1 MSSTE
6 SGDSPD
12 EQKKAPP
19 KIPIPPKP
27 GSVSAAGSPA
37 TVAPPSTP
45 TSPPT
50 GAVPTSSIPPAPR
63 PGGFVPMAPR
73 PMGAAPAPPRPP
85 SAPAVAQAPP
95 TKPNMIEEL
104 WDYIINR
111 FERTVFF
118 GLKFTFP
125 KKFVSPLGFLGV
137 LTGMVFLL
145 LGITGGLLMIYYEPT
160 LPGCGSFSCA
170 FSSVSNITN
179 SVPYGWF
186 IRDIH
191 YTASNAMVLLAALH
205 LYYQYFSGRFK
216 IKNEV
221 IWVTG
226 MIFGL
231 ITVLEA
237 FTGYDII
244 FNQRAGLAI
253 EIGASLANSSPSIG
267 PVTGSAI
274 RLATFGSGF
283 SDFILRLFAAHVF
296 ILPMVMIL
304 LTFFHFPRYLVFDL
318 PVVASVMGGIF
329 VIGALFP
336 VQLGTAYSPG
346 NGQLTIPEWYLTS
359 LYALLR
365 TELDKFTMAGL
376 IPVLLLLMFAVVP
389 FVDTSKKMSWK
400 ERPFFAA
407 LGITSIGQVLAT
419 TSWGAYVNPDTSL
432 STLARLYVD
441 PTLYFGSMLVLT
453 AVSFALTYAVINF
466 LNSKERVRKALQP
479 MSLSFLSREW
489 LTAILFLLIAVQVIM
504 NAFAVQA
511 VASGFNSIALF
522 ELGVIFITFSVI
534 VHLYR
539 YSQQLP
545 F

>member
-1 MSSTE
+1 
-6 SGDSPD
+6 
-12 EQKKAPP
+12 
-19 KIPIPPKP
+19 
-27 GSVSAAGSPA
+27 
-37 TVAPPSTP
+37 
-45 TSPPT
+45 
-50 GAVPTSSIPPAPR
+50 
-63 PGGFVPMAPR
+63 
-73 PMGAAPAPPRPP
+73 
-85 SAPAVAQAPP
+85 
-95 TKPNMIEEL
+95 MIEKL
-104 WDYIINR
+104 WTYIVDG
-111 FERTVFF
+111 FERTMFF
-118 GLKFTFP
+118 GTKFTFP
-125 KKFVSPLGFLGV
+125 KRFVSPLGFLGV
-137 LTGMVFLL
+137 LTGITFLL
-145 LGITGGLLMIYYEPT
+145 LGITGGLLMVYYEPT
-160 LPGCGSFSCA
+160 LPGCGGASCA
-170 FSSVSNITN
+170 FTSVANITN

-186 IRDIH
+186 LRNIH

-226 MIFGL
+226 VVFGL

-267 PVTGSAI
+267 PVTGSLI
-274 RLATFGSGF
+274 RLATFGAGF

-296 ILPMVMIL
+296 ILPMVMLIL
-304 LTFFHFPRYLVFDL
+304 MFFHFPRYLVFDL
-318 PVVASVMGGIF
+318 PVIASVMGGIF

-336 VQLGTAYSPG
+336 VQLGTAYSSG
-346 NGQLTIPEWYLTS
+346 NPQLTIPEWYLTS

-400 ERPFFAA
+400 DRPFFTA
-407 LGITSIGQVLAT
+407 LGITSIGQVLVT
-419 TSWGAYVNPDTSL
+419 TSWGAYVNPDTTL
-432 STLARLYVD
+432 STLDRLYVP

-453 AVSFALTYAVINF
+453 AVCFGLTYSVINF
-466 LNSKERVRKALQP
+466 LNAKEKVRRALQP
-479 MSLSFLSREW
+479 SSLSFLSREW
-489 LTAILFLLIAVQVIM
+489 LTAILFLLVAVQVIM
-504 NAFAVQA
+504 NLFAVQA
-511 VASGFNSIALF
+511 VASGFNTIALF

-534 VHLYR
+534 VHLHR

>member
-1 MSSTE
+1 
-6 SGDSPD
+6 
-12 EQKKAPP
+12 
-19 KIPIPPKP
+19 
-27 GSVSAAGSPA
+27 
-37 TVAPPSTP
+37 
-45 TSPPT
+45 
-50 GAVPTSSIPPAPR
+50 
-63 PGGFVPMAPR
+63 
-73 PMGAAPAPPRPP
+73 
-85 SAPAVAQAPP
+85 
-95 TKPNMIEEL
+95 MIEKL
-104 WDYIINR
+104 WNFIVGR

-170 FSSVSNITN
+170 FTSVSNITN
-179 SVPYGWF
+179 TVPYGWF
-186 IRDIH
+186 LRDIH

-296 ILPMVMIL
+296 ILPMFMLL

-329 VIGALFP
+329 VIGSLFP

-346 NGQLTIPEWYLTS
+346 NGSLTIPEWYLTS

-376 IPVLLLLMFAVVP
+376 IPVLMLLMFAVVP
-389 FVDTSKKMSWK
+389 YVDTSKKMSWK

-407 LGITSIGQVLAT
+407 LGITSIGQVLVT

-432 STLARLYVD
+432 STLARLYVN
-441 PTLYFGSMLVLT
+441 PTEYFGSMLVLT
-453 AVSFALTYAVINF
+453 AVCFGLTYSVINF
-466 LNSKERVRKALQP
+466 LNAKEKVRKALNP
-479 MSLSFLSREW
+479 SSLSFLSREW

-504 NAFAVQA
+504 NIFAVQA
-511 VASGFNSIALF
+511 VGSGFNSIALF

>member
-1 MSSTE
+1 M
-6 SGDSPD
+6 
-12 EQKKAPP
+12 APM
-19 KIPIPPKP
+19 PP
-27 GSVSAAGSPA
+27 G
-37 TVAPPSTP
+37 
-45 TSPPT
+45 
-50 GAVPTSSIPPAPR
+50 APR
-63 PGGFVPMAPR
+63 PP
-73 PMGAAPAPPRPP
+73 AAPAGAAKPPPHQP
-85 SAPAVAQAPP
+85 DI
-95 TKPNMIEEL
+95 IERL
-104 WDYIINR
+104 WVWIVER
-111 FERTVFF
+111 FDRTVFL

-160 LPGCGSFSCA
+160 LPGCGTFTCA
-170 FSSVSNITN
+170 FTSVANITN

-226 MIFGL
+226 MLFGL

-253 EIGASLANSSPSIG
+253 EIGASLANASPSIG
-267 PVTGSAI
+267 PVTGTVV
-274 RLATFGSGF
+274 RLATFGAGF
-283 SDFILRLFAAHVF
+283 NDFILRLFAAHVF

-329 VIGALFP
+329 IIAALWP
-336 VQLGTAYSPG
+336 VQLGTAYSPA
-346 NGQLTIPEWYLTS
+346 NGSLTIPEWYLTS
-359 LYALLR
+359 LYALIR
-365 TELDKFTMAGL
+365 TELPKFTMGGL
-376 IPVLLLLMFAVVP
+376 VPVLLLLMFAVVP

-407 LGITSIGQVLAT
+407 LGITSIGQVLVT
-419 TSWGAYVNPDTSL
+419 TAWGAYINPNTSL
-432 STLARLYVD
+432 TTLGRLYVP

-453 AVSFALTYAVINF
+453 AVCFGLTYSVINF
-466 LNSKERVRKALQP
+466 LNAKERVRKALAP
-479 MSLSFLSREW
+479 SNLSFLSREW
-489 LTAILFLLIAVQVIM
+489 LTAIVFLLIAVQIM
-504 NAFAVQA
+504 MNLFAVQA
-511 VASGFNSIALF
+511 VGAGFNSIALF
-522 ELGVIFITFSVI
+522 EIGVVFVSFSVM

-539 YSQQLP
+539 YSQQLT

>member
-1 MSSTE
+1 M
-6 SGDSPD
+6 
-12 EQKKAPP
+12 
-19 KIPIPPKP
+19 I
-27 GSVSAAGSPA
+27 
-37 TVAPPSTP
+37 
-45 TSPPT
+45 
-50 GAVPTSSIPPAPR
+50 
-63 PGGFVPMAPR
+63 
-73 PMGAAPAPPRPP
+73 
-85 SAPAVAQAPP
+85 
-95 TKPNMIEEL
+95 TKL
-104 WDYIINR
+104 WDYVIDR
-111 FERTVFF
+111 LERTVFF

-125 KKFVSPLGFLGV
+125 KRFVSPLGALGV
-137 LTGMVFLL
+137 LTGVVFLL
-145 LGITGGLLMIYYEPT
+145 LGITGGLLMIFYIPA
-160 LPGCGSFSCA
+160 LPGCGNFSCA
-170 FSSVSNITN
+170 FTSVANIN
-179 SVPYGWF
+179 NNIPYGWF
-186 IRDIH
+186 LRDIH

-226 MIFGL
+226 VIFGL

-253 EIGASLANSSPSIG
+253 EIAGGLANSSPSIG
-267 PVTGSAI
+267 PLTGPLI
-274 RLATFGSGF
+274 RVALLGQGF
-283 SDFILRLFAAHVF
+283 ADFILRLFALHVF
-296 ILPMVMIL
+296 ILPMVMII
-304 LTFFHFPRYLVFDL
+304 LTLFHFPRYLVFDL

-329 VIGALFP
+329 IVGALFP
-336 VQLGTAYSPG
+336 AQLGTAYSPG

-376 IPVLLLLMFAVVP
+376 IPLLLVLMFAVVP

-407 LGITSIGQVLAT
+407 LGITSIGQVIST
-419 TSWGAYVNPDTSL
+419 TAWGAYVDPDTSL
-432 STLARLYVD
+432 SSLQRLYVP
-441 PTLYFGSMLVLT
+441 PTTYFGSMIGLT
-453 AVSFALTYAVINF
+453 IVCFIMTYSVIGF
-466 LNSKERVRKALQP
+466 LNSKERVRKALAP
-479 MSLSFLSREW
+479 ASLSFLSKRW
-489 LTAILFLLIAVQVIM
+489 LVAILFLLIAVQVLL
-504 NAFAVQA
+504 NVFAVQA

-522 ELGVIFITFSVI
+522 ELGTVFIAFSVI

>member
-1 MSSTE
+1 
-6 SGDSPD
+6 
-12 EQKKAPP
+12 
-19 KIPIPPKP
+19 
-27 GSVSAAGSPA
+27 
-37 TVAPPSTP
+37 
-45 TSPPT
+45 
-50 GAVPTSSIPPAPR
+50 
-63 PGGFVPMAPR
+63 
-73 PMGAAPAPPRPP
+73 
-85 SAPAVAQAPP
+85 
-95 TKPNMIEEL
+95 MIEKL
-104 WDYIINR
+104 WNFIVDR
-111 FERTVFF
+111 FDRTVFL

-170 FSSVSNITN
+170 FTSVANITN
-179 SVPYGWF
+179 NVPYGWF

-226 MIFGL
+226 MLFGL

-274 RLATFGSGF
+274 RLATFGAGF
-283 SDFILRLFAAHVF
+283 NDFILRLFAAHVF

-329 VIGALFP
+329 IIGALFP
-336 VQLGTAYSPG
+336 VQLGTAYSPA

-376 IPVLLLLMFAVVP
+376 VPVLLLLMFAVVP
-389 FVDTSKKMSWK
+389 YVDTSKKMSWK

-407 LGITSIGQVLAT
+407 LGITSIGQVLVT

-432 STLARLYVD
+432 STLQRLYVN
-441 PTLYFGSMLVLT
+441 PTEYFGSMLVLT
-453 AVSFALTYAVINF
+453 AVCFGLTYSVINF
-466 LNSKERVRKALQP
+466 LNAKERVRKALQP
-479 MSLSFLSREW
+479 NSLSFLSKEW

-504 NAFAVQA
+504 NIFAVQA
-511 VASGFNSIALF
+511 VGSGFNTIALF
-522 ELGVIFITFSVI
+522 ELGVVFITFSVI

>member
-1 MSSTE
+1 
-6 SGDSPD
+6 
-12 EQKKAPP
+12 
-19 KIPIPPKP
+19 
-27 GSVSAAGSPA
+27 
-37 TVAPPSTP
+37 
-45 TSPPT
+45 
-50 GAVPTSSIPPAPR
+50 
-63 PGGFVPMAPR
+63 MA
-73 PMGAAPAPPRPP
+73 P
-85 SAPAVAQAPP
+85 SAPSAAAAAAASS
-95 TKPNMIEEL
+95 PNMIEKL
-104 WDYIINR
+104 WGYVTGR
-111 FERTVFF
+111 LERTVFF

-145 LGITGGLLMIYYEPT
+145 LGITGGLLLIYYEPT
-160 LPGCGSFSCA
+160 LPGCGNFSCA
-170 FSSVSNITN
+170 FTSVSNITN
-179 SVPYGWF
+179 NVPYGWF

-191 YTASNAMVLLAALH
+191 YTASNAMVLLAAIH

-226 MIFGL
+226 VIFGL

-253 EIGASLANSSPSIG
+253 EIGASLANSSPSLG
-267 PVTGSAI
+267 PITGPAI
-274 RLATFGSGF
+274 RMATFGSGF
-283 SDFILRLFAAHVF
+283 NDFILRLFAAHVF
-296 ILPMVMIL
+296 ILPMIMIL

-318 PVVASVMGGIF
+318 PVVAAVMGGIF

-336 VQLGTAYSPG
+336 VQLGTAYSPA
-346 NGQLTIPEWYLTS
+346 NGSLTIPEWYLTS

-376 IPVLLLLMFAVVP
+376 IPVLWLLMFAVVP

-407 LGITSIGQVLAT
+407 LGITSIGEVLVT
-419 TSWGAYVNPDTSL
+419 TSWGAYVNPNTSL
-432 STLARLYVD
+432 STLQRLYVS
-441 PTLYFGSMLVLT
+441 PTLYFGSMLIL
-453 AVSFALTYAVINF
+453 ALVSFGLTYSIINF
-466 LNSKERVRKALQP
+466 LNAKERVRKALQP
-479 MSLSFLSREW
+479 MSLSFLSKEW
-489 LTAILFLLIAVQVIM
+489 LAAIVFLLVAVQIIM
-504 NAFAVQA
+504 NLFAVQA
-511 VASGFNSIALF
+511 VADGFNSIALF
-522 ELGVIFITFSVI
+522 EVGVVFITFAVI

-539 YSQQLP
+539 YSQQLA

>member
-1 MSSTE
+1 M
-6 SGDSPD
+6 
-12 EQKKAPP
+12 APMP
-19 KIPIPPKP
+19 
-27 GSVSAAGSPA
+27 
-37 TVAPPSTP
+37 
-45 TSPPT
+45 
-50 GAVPTSSIPPAPR
+50 
-63 PGGFVPMAPR
+63 PR
-73 PMGAAPAPPRPP
+73 PMGAAAPMAPMAPRAPIAP
-85 SAPAVAQAPP
+85 SAAPKP
-95 TKPNMIEEL
+95 PPPPPNMVVKL
-104 WDYIINR
+104 WDFIVGR

-145 LGITGGLLMIYYEPT
+145 LGITGGLLMVYYEPT

-170 FSSVSNITN
+170 FTSVSNITN
-179 SVPYGWF
+179 NVPYGWF
-186 IRDIH
+186 VRDIH

-216 IKNEV
+216 IRNEV

-226 MIFGL
+226 MLFGL

-267 PVTGSAI
+267 PITGSAI
-274 RLATFGSGF
+274 RLATFGAGF
-283 SDFILRLFAAHVF
+283 NDFILRLFAAHVF

-329 VIGALFP
+329 VIAAIFP
-336 VQLGTAYSPG
+336 VQLGTAYSPA

-376 IPVLLLLMFAVVP
+376 IPVLWLLMFAVVP

-407 LGITSIGQVLAT
+407 LGITSIGEVLVT
-419 TSWGAYVNPDTSL
+419 TSWGAYVNPNTSL
-432 STLARLYVD
+432 STLQRLYVP
-441 PTLYFGSMLVLT
+441 PTEYFGSMLVL
-453 AVSFALTYAVINF
+453 ALVSFGLTYSVINF
-466 LNSKERVRKALQP
+466 LNAKERVRRALQP
-479 MSLSFLSREW
+479 TNLSFLSREW

-504 NAFAVQA
+504 NLFAVQA
-511 VASGFNSIALF
+511 VASGFNQIALF
-522 ELGVIFITFSVI
+522 EFGIIFITFSVI

>member
-1 MSSTE
+1 
-6 SGDSPD
+6 
-12 EQKKAPP
+12 
-19 KIPIPPKP
+19 
-27 GSVSAAGSPA
+27 
-37 TVAPPSTP
+37 
-45 TSPPT
+45 
-50 GAVPTSSIPPAPR
+50 
-63 PGGFVPMAPR
+63 
-73 PMGAAPAPPRPP
+73 
-85 SAPAVAQAPP
+85 
-95 TKPNMIEEL
+95 MIEKL
-104 WDYIINR
+104 WNFVVDR
-111 FERTVFF
+111 FERTVFL

-170 FSSVSNITN
+170 FTSVANITN
-179 SVPYGWF
+179 NVPYGWF
-186 IRDIH
+186 VRDIH

-216 IKNEV
+216 IRNEV

-226 MIFGL
+226 MLFGL

-267 PVTGSAI
+267 PITGSVI
-274 RLATFGSGF
+274 RLATFGAGF
-283 SDFILRLFAAHVF
+283 NDFILRLFAAHVF

-329 VIGALFP
+329 IIGALFP
-336 VQLGTAYSPG
+336 VQLGTGYSPA

-376 IPVLLLLMFAVVP
+376 IPVLWLLMFAVVP

-407 LGITSIGQVLAT
+407 LGITSIGEVLVS
-419 TSWGAYVNPDTSL
+419 TSWGAYVNPNTSL
-432 STLARLYVD
+432 NTLARLYVN
-441 PTLYFGSMLVLT
+441 PTEYFGSMLVL
-453 AVSFALTYAVINF
+453 AVVAFGLTYSVINF
-466 LNSKERVRKALQP
+466 LNAKERVRKALQP
-479 MSLSFLSREW
+479 TNLSFLSREW
-489 LTAILFLLIAVQVIM
+489 LTAVLFLLIAVQVIM
-504 NAFAVQA
+504 NVFAVQA

-522 ELGVIFITFSVI
+522 ELGVVFITFSVI

>member
-1 MSSTE
+1 LSSSE
-6 SGDSPD
+6 ANDGGKP
-12 EQKKAPP
+12 EEKK
-19 KIPIPPKP
+19 KP
-27 GSVSAAGSPA
+27 SVLP
-37 TVAPPSTP
+37 TP
-45 TSPPT
+45 
-50 GAVPTSSIPPAPR
+50 PR
-63 PGGFVPMAPR
+63 PGSTPAAGVPVVASTLPPPPRPGVPMAPTPPR
-73 PMGAAPAPPRPP
+73 PAGASVAPRPPTAPAAPATAKPPPRR
-85 SAPAVAQAPP
+85 
-95 TKPNMIEEL
+95 PNMIEEL
-104 WDYIINR
+104 WSFIVGR

-170 FSSVSNITN
+170 FTSVANITN
-179 SVPYGWF
+179 TVPYGWF

-216 IKNEV
+216 IRNEV

-226 MIFGL
+226 VLFGL

-267 PVTGSAI
+267 PVTGSVI
-274 RLATFGSGF
+274 RLATFGAGF
-283 SDFILRLFAAHVF
+283 NDFILRLFAAHVF

-336 VQLGTAYSPG
+336 VQLGTAYSPA

-376 IPVLLLLMFAVVP
+376 IPVLMLLMFAVVP
-389 FVDTSKKMSWK
+389 YVDTSKKMSWK

-407 LGITSIGQVLAT
+407 LGITSIGQVLVT

-432 STLARLYVD
+432 TTLQRLYVP

-453 AVSFALTYAVINF
+453 VVCFGLTYSVINF
-466 LNSKERVRKALQP
+466 LNAKERVRKALKP

-489 LTAILFLLIAVQVIM
+489 LTATLFLLIAVQVIM
-504 NAFAVQA
+504 NLFAVQA
-511 VASGFNSIALF
+511 VASGFNTIALF